1 MNKIK
6 IISECLFECSRRFE
20 SKQISSK
27 TVQRHITAVTL
38 VNTALKTLICD
49 FGIIC
54 GSISLLEDKVI
65 CVTNC
70 DFFWLIPRKY
80 SREGFSC

>member
-6 IISECLFECSRRFE
+6 IISECLFEYSRECLRFE
-20 SKQISSK
+20 PMQISSK
-27 TVQRHITAVTL
+27 TVQRHIPAVTL
-38 VNTALKTLICD
+38 VNTALKTLIRD

-54 GSISLLEDKVI
+54 GRISLLEEKVI

-70 DFFWLIPRKY
+70 DFFF
-80 SREGFSC
+80 G